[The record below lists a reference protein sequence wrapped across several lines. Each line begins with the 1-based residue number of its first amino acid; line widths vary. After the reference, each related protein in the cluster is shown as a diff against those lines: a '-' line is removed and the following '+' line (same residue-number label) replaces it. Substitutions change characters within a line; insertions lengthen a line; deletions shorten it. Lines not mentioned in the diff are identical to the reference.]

1 MKLRLLSLLLLI
13 SGVVHGQTPAG
24 YIKANMRFKWT
35 AGIFD
40 SALHV
45 PQYNG
50 TPSGIRNGAWVG
62 DGAVA
67 VDTVNNLFYF
77 RSSGAWHQTS
87 SGAGW
92 LLTGNSGTTSSN
104 FIGTTDNQPLS
115 FRVNNRWAGRLTT
128 SGNIF
133 WGDSA
138 GVNNIGYSNVA
149 IGRGALRNDVGGI
162 NLVAIGDSALYNNLG
177 DVGAEEGLQNTAVGS
192 KALFSNTTGY
202 SNTANGH
209 QSLYSNT
216 TGYSNTAN
224 GYQSLYSNTTG
235 SYNTAN
241 GLQSLYSNTTGS
253 GNTANGYRSLYSNTT
268 GGGNTANGYRSLYS
282 NTTGSYNTA
291 NGLQSLYS
299 NTTGY
304 SNTANGYQSLYS
316 NTTGYSN
323 TANGYQS
330 LYSNTTG
337 NSNTVNGYYSL
348 YSNTTGSYNTA
359 NGLQSLYS
367 NTTGDNNVGIGYQ
380 SGYHT
385 NQKTDAKNQILIG
398 AGTYGTRDSIAVIG
412 ANFMKETILRGKLID
427 STLSAGAGTKA
438 VRWNGST
445 GEFTYA
451 DTTVGGGGSP
461 AGSNKELQFNNS
473 GAFGGTTGIKYGNAS
488 NERLTIWQTTST
500 DVPLTIKV
508 EGDNSKAAIEIK
520 DTTGSPYT
528 SAIKFTPSG
537 GGSPGASYIM
547 QGYGSLILSAG
558 TPPYLG
564 SRDALVSI
572 GISSVQNAFFRSY
585 PYDVP
590 DSPNNW
596 VAKIR
601 TAKTSAIGLAIDW
614 GAAGQT
620 GDLLQFRNNSNT
632 VMARFDSIGKL
643 GVNTVPVSYVDANGS
658 LGAAITTTSSN
669 ITLDATHH
677 TVIITSGTPTITLP
691 AAASSNARR
700 IYVVVNQTGSAV
712 TISSYQNFSGSG
724 TTTVAANSS
733 IQIQSDGSNWY
744 RIL

>member
-104 FIGTTDNQPLS
+104 FIGTTDDQPLS

-162 NLVAIGDSALYNNLG
+162 NLVAIGDSALYNNLV
-177 DVGAEEGLQNTAVGS
+177 DVETEEGLQNTAVGS
-192 KALFSNTTGY
+192 KAL
-202 SNTANGH
+202 
-209 QSLYSNT
+209 YSNT
-216 TGYSNTAN
+216 TGSYNTAN
-224 GYQSLYSNTTG
+224 GTYSLSFNTTGSNNTANGLQSLYSNTTG

-241 GLQSLYSNTTGS
+241 GTYSLFSNTTGS
-253 GNTANGYRSLYSNTT
+253 N
-268 GGGNTANGYRSLYS
+268 
-282 NTTGSYNTA
+282 NTA
-291 NGLQSLYS
+291 NGLQSLFS
-299 NTTGY
+299 NTTGH
-304 SNTANGYQSLYS
+304 SNTANGYQSLY
-316 NTTGYSN
+316 N
-323 TANGYQS
+323 
-330 LYSNTTG
+330 NTTG

-348 YSNTTGSYNTA
+348 F
-359 NGLQSLYS
+359 S

-427 STLSAGAGTKA
+427 STLSAGVGTKA

-547 QGYGSLILSAG
+547 QGYNGLILSAG
-558 TPPYLG
+558 NPPYLG

-620 GDLLQFRNNSNT
+620 GDLLQFRNNSSTVLASVTSAGNIKAPAPTYSSGGYKFLVRNSTSSQFESIDPLVGSSTYTPTTSGLTNVDSTHVFECQYSWITDATTGLKTVTVSGQVEVYINSANT
-632 VMARFDSIGKL
+632 DSRVILSLPVASSFANEYEAGGTGGVTTASNGLSNHRYSIGVKANTISEAAEFVFNPTS
-643 GVNTVPVSYVDANGS
+643 GSCNAKINFSFHYKVNTP
-658 LGAAITTTSSN
+658 
-669 ITLDATHH
+669 
-677 TVIITSGTPTITLP
+677 
-691 AAASSNARR
+691 
-700 IYVVVNQTGSAV
+700 
-712 TISSYQNFSGSG
+712 
-724 TTTVAANSS
+724 
-733 IQIQSDGSNWY
+733 
-744 RIL
+744 

>member
-1 MKLRLLSLLLLI
+1 MRKVILILLLFV
-13 SGVVHGQTPAG
+13 SAVVNGQTPAG

-115 FRVNNRWAGRLTT
+115 FRVNNNWAGRIYTDG
-128 SGNIF
+128 SVFI
-133 WGDSA
+133 GDSS
-138 GVNNIGYSNVA
+138 GVNNSALNNAGFGRYS
-149 IGRGALRNDVGGI
+149 
-162 NLVAIGDSALYNNLG
+162 LYNN
-177 DVGAEEGLQNTAVGS
+177 
-192 KALFSNTTGY
+192 TTGEG
-202 SNTANGH
+202 N
-209 QSLYSNT
+209 
-216 TGYSNTAN
+216 
-224 GYQSLYSNTTG
+224 
-235 SYNTAN
+235 
-241 GLQSLYSNTTGS
+241 TGS
-253 GNTANGYRSLYSNTT
+253 GA
-268 GGGNTANGYRSLYS
+268 
-282 NTTGSYNTA
+282 
-291 NGLQSLYS
+291 
-299 NTTGY
+299 
-304 SNTANGYQSLYS
+304 
-316 NTTGYSN
+316 
-323 TANGYQS
+323 
-330 LYSNTTG
+330 
-337 NSNTVNGYYSL
+337 YSL
-348 YSNTTGSYNTA
+348 YSNTTGWNNT
-359 NGLQSLYS
+359 GSGVYSLGN
-367 NTTGDNNVGIGYQ
+367 NTTGWSNTGSGVYSLRNNTTGSNNTGMGYAA
-380 SGYHT
+380 GY
-385 NQKTDAKNQILIG
+385 NAKQKVDAQNQILIG
-398 AGTYGTRDSIAVIG
+398 AGTYGTRDSMTVIG
-412 ANFMKETILRGKLID
+412 ASFMRETILRGKLID
-427 STLSAGAGTKA
+427 STLSAGVGTKA
-438 VRWNGST
+438 VRWNDAT

-508 EGDNSKAAIEIK
+508 AGDNSKAAIEIK

-528 SAIKFTPSG
+528 SAIKFTPSV

-547 QGYGSLILSAG
+547 QGYNGLILSAG
-558 TPPYLG
+558 NPPYMG

-572 GISSVQNAFFRSY
+572 GISSVQNVFFRSY

-590 DSPNNW
+590 GAPNNW

-620 GDLLQFRNNSNT
+620 GDLLQFRDNSNT

-724 TTTVAANSS
+724 ITTVAANSS